1 MGVFPA
7 LTGSFYAKCS
17 KSFENTTVISAIS
30 YDDGEKGQADT
41 ISTRW
46 QRVVFAL
53 SNVTANEKLYF
64 TCLRGGGVEAGDV
77 FYLTGIKLEAGG
89 QATPF
94 VPRPYAEEMA
104 LCQRYYQKYVL
115 SLPPIKENTSAALY
129 ALPRV
134 NYPVAMRISPT
145 VAYTD
150 QTGTSGLSY
159 YSTHSNRPNFT
170 PSSFTSISNTVAK
183 IVFSLPSGITLAL
196 GDFVFTNLA
205 LDAEIY

>member
-1 MGVFPA
+1 M
-7 LTGSFYAKCS
+7 
-17 KSFENTTVISAIS
+17 
-30 YDDGEKGQADT
+30 
-41 ISTRW
+41 
-46 QRVVFAL
+46 
-53 SNVTANEKLYF
+53 
-64 TCLRGGGVEAGDV
+64 
-77 FYLTGIKLEAGG
+77 
-89 QATPF
+89 
-94 VPRPYAEEMA
+94 
-104 LCQRYYQKYVL
+104 
-115 SLPPIKENTSAALY
+115 ALY

-170 PSSFTSISNTVAK
+170 PSGFTVISNTVAK

-196 GDFVFTNLA
+196 GDFVFTNLT